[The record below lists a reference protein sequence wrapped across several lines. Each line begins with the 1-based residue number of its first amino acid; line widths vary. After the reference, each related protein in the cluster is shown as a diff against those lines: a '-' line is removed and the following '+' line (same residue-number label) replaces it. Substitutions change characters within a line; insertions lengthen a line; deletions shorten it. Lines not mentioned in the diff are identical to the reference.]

1 MKYPLF
7 SPLAEPPTGGPPV
20 MEMPSE
26 MQDGID
32 SIPAIKEAG
41 PEPAFVPENARQPVK
56 TAEPPKTP
64 DLTPEKPV
72 EAPKASEPEKVEEPP
87 KQDDE
92 FGSLRK
98 SKTAKAADTT
108 STPADPKTPKEL
120 REAYAL
126 TKKERDELKAK
137 VDELARAKEEGT
149 RAEVEK
155 AKAELKA
162 EVDSLRKK
170 YEEAET
176 KTRYLDYKS
185 SDEYV
190 EKYETPIKNAWQAA
204 MRDLK
209 GVQVM
214 NSDGTERE
222 ATPNDIATL
231 AGMDPGPAWKAAK
244 EMFGDLAPEIMG
256 HRKEIL
262 RLNEA
267 RDAAIEHWK
276 TKGSELQQQERKQ
289 AEELHS
295 RLVQTFDERQ
305 QELRKSAPD
314 LFDVPG
320 EDKEAAEYATKA
332 EAMNALAFKGQGL
345 RDGISPDE
353 RRSLVTRAQADIA
366 ARNRSWPYHVLRA
379 NRAEAEV
386 ERLKS
391 ELAKLRGTEPA
402 PGGGNIPASEGGKKS
417 SASVEDITAG
427 IDDIP
432 AIGRA

>member
-7 SPLAEPPTGGPPV
+7 SALVDSPGGPPV
-20 MEMPSE
+20 IETPSE
-26 MQDGID
+26 MESGVD
-32 SIPAIKEAG
+32 SIPAMKEAG

-56 TAEPPKTP
+56 SAEPPKTP

-72 EAPKASEPEKVEEPP
+72 EAPKDVEPAKAEESP
-87 KQDDE
+87 KQEDE

-98 SKTAKAADTT
+98 GKKESVPQQAATA
-108 STPADPKTPKEL
+108 SDPKTPKEL

-137 VDELARAKEEGT
+137 VDELARAKEDGT
-149 RAEVEK
+149 RAEIEK
-155 AKAELKA
+155 AKSELKA

-190 EKYETPIKNAWQAA
+190 EKFEIPIKNAWQAA

-209 GVQVM
+209 GVRVL
-214 NSDGTERE
+214 NSDGTDRD
-222 ATPNDIATL
+222 ATPQDIAAL
-231 AGMDPGPAWKAAK
+231 AQMDPGPAWKAAK
-244 EMFGDLAPEIMG
+244 EMFGDLAPEVMG

-267 RDAAIEHWK
+267 RDSAIEHWK

-320 EDKEAAEYATKA
+320 EDKEASDYASKA

-345 RDGISPDE
+345 RDGISADE

-391 ELAKLRGTEPA
+391 EIAKLRGTEPA
-402 PGGGNIPASEGGKKS
+402 PGGGNIPASDGGKKS
-417 SASVEDITAG
+417 SASVDDITSG